1 MSNQPHL
8 PVMPT
13 EIIEALTPQPG
24 TWIIDGTFGAGGHTK
39 LLLQTGANVLGI
51 DQDPSVKA
59 FTEVT
64 GAGEFRFAPGNFRD
78 METLAAGHGITEVH
92 GVLLDLG
99 VSSMQIDQ
107 DDRGFSFRHDG
118 PLDMRMS
125 KSGQSAA
132 DLVNTSTM
140 EELAA
145 LIWRYGEDRHSR
157 RIARSIVQAR
167 EEAPLTTTTELADA
181 IARAYPGGPR
191 RDHPARRTFQALR
204 IALNDELGALQEG
217 LEAAARMLV
226 PGGRLAILSYHS
238 LEDRIAKHFI
248 NDSPRLT
255 RLTKKPLTATEAEI
269 AHNPRARAAKLRIA
283 ERRQDGA

>member
-51 DQDPSVKA
+51 DQDPSVQA
-59 FTEVT
+59 FTAVT

-125 KSGQSAA
+125 SSGQSAA

-167 EEAPLTTTTELADA
+167 EDAPLTTTTELADA

-191 RDHPARRTFQALR
+191 RDHPARRTFQAIR

-283 ERRQDGA
+283 ERRQEGA

>member
-1 MSNQPHL
+1 MSNAPHL

-13 EIIEALTPQPG
+13 EIIGALAPQPG

-39 LLLQTGANVLGI
+39 LLLATGANVLGI
-51 DQDPSVKA
+51 DQDPSVQQ
-59 FTEVT
+59 FTDIA
-64 GAGEFRFAPGNFRD
+64 GAGEFRFAQGNFRD
-78 METLAAGHGITEVH
+78 METLAAGHGITAVH

-107 DDRGFSFRHDG
+107 DDRGFSFRQDG

-125 KSGQSAA
+125 GSGQSAA
-132 DLVNTSTM
+132 DIVNTSTM

-157 RIARSIVQAR
+157 RIARSIVAAR
-167 EEAPLTTTTELADA
+167 EEAPLTTTTQLADA
-181 IARAYPGGPR
+181 VARAYPGGPR
-191 RDHPARRTFQALR
+191 RDHPARRTFQAIR

-255 RLTKKPLTATEAEI
+255 RITKKPLAATEAEI
-269 AHNPRARAAKLRIA
+269 AENPRARAAKLRVAMRGA
-283 ERRQDGA
+283 EHA